1 MTLVIEQHRTGLN
14 QPRTLSAS
22 EGLITAIRGS
32 IFYGYTSYRDF
43 SVFSCETHLSW
54 QLSFWRP
61 NSAEL
66 WRLQRARIR
75 ISMPL
80 DLPVSWLTSDLPHRM
95 IGATLSLMRN
105 SNREQFCDYCK
116 MRYAHLSRSGQLHP
130 LARVPAYWKAV
141 STKPGRV
148 GITRFY
154 CLRCADEI
162 QNWSDGTFFSLK
174 EQLEFEINKAKQ
186 EYLDDKLA

>member
-1 MTLVIEQHRTGLN
+1 MTSVIEQHRNGLN
-14 QPRTLSAS
+14 QPRRLSAS

-105 SNREQFCDYCK
+105 SNREQYCDYCK

-130 LARVPAYWKAV
+130 LAKVPAYWKAV

>member
-1 MTLVIEQHRTGLN
+1 MTLVIEQHRNGLN

-105 SNREQFCDYCK
+105 SNREQYCDYCK

-130 LARVPAYWKAV
+130 LAKVPAYWKAV

-154 CLRCADEI
+154 CLRCADEV

-174 EQLEFEINKAKQ
+174 EQLEFEINQAKQ

>member
-1 MTLVIEQHRTGLN
+1 MTSVIEQHRNGLN

-22 EGLITAIRGS
+22 EGSITAIRGS

-66 WRLQRARIR
+66 WRLQRAKIR

-105 SNREQFCDYCK
+105 SNREQYCDYCK

-130 LARVPAYWKAV
+130 LAKVPAYWKAV

-174 EQLEFEINKAKQ
+174 EQLDFEINRAKQ

>member
-1 MTLVIEQHRTGLN
+1 MISVIEQHRNGLN
-14 QPRTLSAS
+14 QPRTLFAS

-80 DLPVSWLTSDLPHRM
+80 DLPASWLTSDLPHRM

-105 SNREQFCDYCK
+105 SNREQYCDYCK

-174 EQLEFEINKAKQ
+174 EQLEFEINRAKQ